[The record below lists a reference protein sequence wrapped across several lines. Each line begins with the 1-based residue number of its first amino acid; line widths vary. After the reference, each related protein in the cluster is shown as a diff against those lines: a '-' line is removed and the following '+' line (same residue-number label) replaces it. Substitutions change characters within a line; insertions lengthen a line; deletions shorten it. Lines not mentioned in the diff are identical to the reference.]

1 MTARYPYGTI
11 KLLPEDASQPDII
24 PIGVIIHSAAGMSSP
39 YRYFLNSTD
48 LESTFWVSA
57 DGNTEQYMDVTT
69 RADANRY
76 ANRFQGADGRWYGYI
91 SVETASDVNATD
103 PFYDAQYRE
112 LVRLVTWLC
121 DTFNIPAVQCP
132 TSKSPG
138 IGWHIMWG
146 APGDWTPVA
155 KSCPGPTRIT
165 QVRDHLIHDVAAAL
179 AAPSAQEGFL
189 MALTDKQQGE
199 LYLWT
204 KALHDDYGKPGGAGG
219 PMREL
224 LKQMK
229 VLVYGIYKKV
239 VG

>member
-1 MTARYPYGTI
+1 MTATYPYGTVR
-11 KLLPEDASQPDII
+11 LLPEDSTQPDII
-24 PIGVIIHSAAGMSSP
+24 PIGIIVHSAASMGSL
-39 YRYFLNSTD
+39 YKFFLNGSD

-57 DGNTEQYMDVTT
+57 DGNTEQYMDPTT

-91 SVETASDVNATD
+91 SIETASDVNATD
-103 PFYDAQYRE
+103 PFYDAQYDE

-121 DTFNIPAVQCP
+121 ETFNIPAKRCASS
-132 TSKSPG
+132 TSPG
-138 IGWHIMWG
+138 IGWHVMWG

-155 KSCPGPTRIT
+155 KSCPGPTRIV
-165 QVRDHLIHDVAAAL
+165 QVRDELIPTVAAAV
-179 AAPSAQEGFL
+179 AASESGGFL

-204 KALHDDYGKPGGAGG
+204 KALHDDYGKPGGVGG

-224 LKQMK
+224 IKHMST
-229 VLVYGIYKKV
+229 LVKGLYKKL